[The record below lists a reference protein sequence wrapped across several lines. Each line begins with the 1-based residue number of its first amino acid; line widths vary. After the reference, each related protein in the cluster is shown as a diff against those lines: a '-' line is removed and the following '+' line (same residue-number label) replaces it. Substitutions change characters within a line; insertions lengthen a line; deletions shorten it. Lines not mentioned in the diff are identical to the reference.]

1 MRNFIW
7 MTPHVGGTSISYRE
21 GFVSL
26 FSFFFRLNLRKI
38 ENDVKSLCKGILCTR
53 KICLARCRDL
63 KGMFASGRIIFFH
76 PDSRCINHSL
86 EIFNFAISKRFNK
99 KNIHRYVS
107 SLSSFVYIWQIRRN
121 SWNQMKTSSSSISA
135 FLTLL
140 FHFFFSLAHRYFFQ
154 SSTSPCIVS

>member
-63 KGMFASGRIIFFH
+63 KGMFARG
-76 PDSRCINHSL
+76 
-86 EIFNFAISKRFNK
+86 E
-99 KNIHRYVS
+99 
-107 SLSSFVYIWQIRRN
+107 SFSFI
-121 SWNQMKTSSSSISA
+121 
-135 FLTLL
+135 LT
-140 FHFFFSLAHRYFFQ
+140 RD
-154 SSTSPCIVS
+154 V